1 MARRSSRCGT
11 WGSGLDGDARRP
23 EWLPALTGAALREWL
38 PDLGAFTCQVFDVP
52 DCHALN
58 LVLEGALPG
67 GLNASQRLDP
77 AAKSIA
83 QRLMRFP
90 VRV

>member
-1 MARRSSRCGT
+1 LG
-11 WGSGLDGDARRP
+11 
-23 EWLPALTGAALREWL
+23 ALRAAMTQAALRNWL
-38 PDLGAFTCQVFDVP
+38 PDLGDFRVTVYDVP
-52 DCHALN
+52 GCHAFN
-58 LVLEGALPG
+58 IVMEGALPG

-90 VRV
+90 VSL